1 MSDGLRA
8 DKPSRYATSQL
19 GQLSLPSLRGGAE
32 NAGREIDG
40 HANRPMTGH
49 ETARHENARH
59 EIGHRCSKIE
69 YRPVWLELRRGV
81 FTVQWQMSLAVYPP
95 LHRVYT

>member
-19 GQLSLPSLRGGAE
+19 GQLSLPSLRGGGAE

-49 ETARHENARH
+49 ETAR
-59 EIGHRCSKIE
+59 HRCSKIE